1 MRKTLALLLLI
12 LFPGSLLAQTTIPP
26 VRTLVLT
33 HVTVIDVTGAPSSCD
48 MTVIVEGNRIAA
60 VGKASKIKI
69 PKDAQVVDA
78 RGKFLIPGLWDMHVH
93 TLREERVGTFF
104 PLFIANGVT
113 GVRDMAMPLGNLE
126 LLKQWRK
133 EIQDG
138 RRVGPRI
145 FASGPILG
153 GAIPQI
159 RFPISTEAEARQ
171 AVVTLKQR
179 GADFIKV
186 HSLLPRPLF
195 FVVADEARKQGLTFV
210 GHVPASVTA
219 AEASDAGQ
227 KSMEHLYGILESCS
241 ANEAE
246 VRKEVEQAANNPD
259 TWSAW
264 GAIVRTTDRLYG
276 RQAREKTYS
285 KAKCA
290 ALFARFVRN
299 GTWQCPT
306 LVMRRAL
313 ALREDE
319 SFRNDAR
326 QRYIPQ
332 SELKGWT
339 ARTDTRNVNLAAE
352 EITNRKIRLE
362 KETDLVGDMHRAGVK
377 ILAGT
382 DLGNPYVY
390 PGFSLHDEL
399 ALLVQAGLTPLEAL
413 QSATINPAKFLDLEN
428 ELGTIEKG
436 KLADMVLLD
445 GDPLADINNTR
456 KINAVI
462 LNGILLDR
470 AALDKLLSG
479 VEMAVRSST
488 AIPSSPAAK

>member
-1 MRKTLALLLLI
+1 M
-12 LFPGSLLAQTTIPP
+12 F
-26 VRTLVLT
+26 T
-33 HVTVIDVTGAPSSCD
+33 HVTVIDVTGALSTSD
-48 MTVIVEGNRIAA
+48 MTVIVAGNRIAA
-60 VGKASKIKI
+60 LGKSGKVRI
-69 PKDAQVVDA
+69 PKDAQVVNA
-78 RGKFLIPGLWDMHVH
+78 SGKFLIPGLWDMHTH
-93 TLREERVGTFF
+93 TLREERIGTFF
-104 PLFIANGVT
+104 PLFIANGIT

-126 LLKQWRK
+126 LLEQWRK
-133 EIQDG
+133 EIQEG

-145 FASGPILG
+145 FASGATLG
-153 GAIPQI
+153 GVRPQLTIPVA
-159 RFPISTEAEARQ
+159 TEAEARQ

-179 GADFIKV
+179 GADYIKV
-186 HSLLPRPLF
+186 LTLLPRPLF

-241 ANEAE
+241 TNEAE
-246 VRKEVEQAANNPD
+246 VRKEVEQVAKNPD

-264 GAIVRTTDRLYG
+264 GAVVRTTDRLYG
-276 RQAREKTYS
+276 QQAREKTYS
-285 KAKCA
+285 KEKCA

-313 ALREDE
+313 ASREDD

-326 QRYIPQ
+326 LRYMPQ
-332 SELKGWT
+332 SEVKGWT
-339 ARTDTRNVNLAAE
+339 AQTDTRNVNLTAE

-362 KETDLVGDMHRAGVK
+362 KETELVGEMHRAGVK

-413 QSATINPAKFLDLEN
+413 QTATINPARFFGKEN
-428 ELGTIEKG
+428 EFGTVEKG
-436 KLADMVLLD
+436 KLADLVLLD
-445 GDPLADINNTR
+445 RNPLADINNTR
-456 KINAVI
+456 KINAVV
-462 LNGILLDR
+462 LNGRLLDR
-470 AALDKLLSG
+470 KTLDKLLAD
-479 VEMAVRSST
+479 VEAD
-488 AIPSSPAAK
+488 ANKK